1 MPRDLKVHLEDML
14 EACRRIIEYTK
25 DNAEKAL
32 AQDIKTLDAVV
43 RNLEVLG
50 EASKKIPVEFR
61 EKHPEIEWKKIA
73 GLRDILIHEY
83 FGVDTE
89 IILDVVLNKISP
101 LRTNL
106 QKLVSTASN

>member
-1 MPRDLKVHLEDML
+1 ML

-32 AQDIKTLDAVV
+32 AEDIKTLDAVV
-43 RNLEVLG
+43 RNLEILG
-50 EASKKIPVEFR
+50 EAAKKIPDAFR
-61 EKHPEIEWKKIA
+61 IKHPEIEWKKIT
-73 GLRDILIHEY
+73 GLRDILVHEY

-101 LRTNL
+101 LQSSL
-106 QKLVSTASN
+106 QKLVSSTPD